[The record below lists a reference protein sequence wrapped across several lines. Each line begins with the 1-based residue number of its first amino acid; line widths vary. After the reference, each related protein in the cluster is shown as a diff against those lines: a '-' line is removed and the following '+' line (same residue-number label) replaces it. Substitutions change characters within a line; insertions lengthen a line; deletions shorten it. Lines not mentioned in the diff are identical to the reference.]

1 MGKKKSILLIEREIN
16 LINGLRS
23 ILEKEGY
30 EIISAYEYYNLK
42 GLPQGQK
49 PDLAII
55 DIAIPKEMG
64 LNILR
69 KTKEVFPK
77 LPIIAMSVYS
87 KSFSK
92 KELARLGAEEFI
104 AKPFDV
110 GYLKERIAKLIED
123 KN

>member
-1 MGKKKSILLIEREIN
+1 MLIEREIN

-49 PDLAII
+49 LDLAII

-110 GYLKERIAKLIED
+110 EYLKERIAKLIGN
-123 KN
+123 KK